1 MKKKVR
7 VFVHSAQ
14 QYDDYADQITTNSIG
29 DYTCS
34 RNVHTITY
42 AEKIEGN
49 NVVNNVLT
57 LSKAGAQLQRTGA
70 VTSLMSFTLGKTT
83 DSEYI
88 NGYGTLNFKISTM
101 RYDVLIDETKITIHL
116 LYDLHHNGQKVSR
129 NTLQIS
135 IDFISK
141 D

>member
-1 MKKKVR
+1 MKKTVR

-29 DYTCS
+29 EYSSC

-42 AEKIEGN
+42 AEKIEN
-49 NVVNNVLT
+49 DNIVNNVLT
-57 LSKAGAQLQRTGA
+57 LSKDGAQLQRTGA
-70 VTSLMSFTLGKTT
+70 ITAQMTFTLGKTT

-101 RYDVLIDETKITIHL
+101 RYDAIIEDHKITVNL
-116 LYDLHHNGQKVSR
+116 LYELHHNGQKVSR
-129 NTLQIS
+129 NTLQIG
-135 IDFISK
+135 IDILPK
-141 D
+141 E